1 MLTEKRLSSAHQTN
15 FHHWLVLSLML
26 FSSLFAWWLT
36 PEVQWF
42 EYIGKPQFEEVIP
55 HKFATWSEVPDGN
68 ASLIVNPQQQEA
80 LNDLYTQIVS
90 RTYLQQ
96 GSGRRLMLSLA
107 YGDNQTFTKQLHR
120 PESCYSAQGF
130 SIQQLHPEEILANGQ
145 VIEVQR
151 MTAQVNDRLE
161 QVSYFI
167 RIGDSVLS
175 GPPSSLNLARLH
187 TGLKGY
193 IADGLL
199 FRVSEISDDGKFSYL
214 LQDQFINDLLK
225 NLTPEQQFMLIGSGV
240 KK

>member
-1 MLTEKRLSSAHQTN
+1 MVTEKILLSAHQPN
-15 FHHWLVLSLML
+15 VHHWLVVLLML

-42 EYIGKPQFEEVIP
+42 EHLGKPQFEEVIP
-55 HKFATWSEVPDGN
+55 PQFAAWSQVSDGN

-80 LNDLYTQIVS
+80 LNDLYTQVVS
-90 RTYLQQ
+90 RTYVQK

-107 YGDNQTFTKQLHR
+107 YGDNQTFSKQLHR
-120 PESCYSAQGF
+120 PEACYSSQGF

-145 VIEVQR
+145 AIEMQR

-167 RIGDSVLS
+167 RIGDQVVS
-175 GPPSSLNLARLH
+175 GPSLNLNLARMH
-187 TGLKGY
+187 MGIKGY

-199 FRVSEISDDGKFSYL
+199 FRVSEISDNEKLSYQV
-214 LQDQFINDLLK
+214 QDQFINDLLK
-225 NLTPEQQFMLIGSGV
+225 ALSPVQQGMLIGMPKS
-240 KK
+240 